1 MLLTDRRTDRPK
13 PIHPLN
19 FFEVGGIIKKKIWG
33 GGGGAR
39 VSELFL
45 QRIRNYKKNIFFLR
59 RVGGGGGGVE
69 EGTRVSDFFF
79 YKEFD
84 FRHSLT
90 SDLIVPLTLG
100 IGTYLLCAT

>member
-1 MLLTDRRTDRPK
+1 MRL
-13 PIHPLN
+13 
-19 FFEVGGIIKKKIWG
+19 
-33 GGGGAR
+33 
-39 VSELFL
+39 
-45 QRIRNYKKNIFFLR
+45 
-59 RVGGGGGGVE
+59 E

-79 YKEFD
+79 YKESD

>member
-1 MLLTDRRTDRPK
+1 M
-13 PIHPLN
+13 N
-19 FFEVGGIIKKKIWG
+19 FFSKKDPNLKKKKKKKKGGVGGG
-33 GGGGAR
+33 EGGAR

-45 QRIRNYKKNIFFLR
+45 QRIQIYKKIFFFLR
-59 RVGGGGGGVE
+59 GGGGRLE
-69 EGTRVSDFFF
+69 EGTRVSDFF
-79 YKEFD
+79 YKESD

>member
-1 MLLTDRRTDRPK
+1 MNCFYK
-13 PIHPLN
+13 
-19 FFEVGGIIKKKIWG
+19 ESKSIKI
-33 GGGGAR
+33 
-39 VSELFL
+39 
-45 QRIRNYKKNIFFLR
+45 NIFFK
-59 RVGGGGGGVE
+59 GGGVRLG

-79 YKEFD
+79 YKESD